1 MNESLKILFCF
12 TLIVISISYYET
24 NNAFGDKQTK
34 EQMKI
39 AFKDATKLFQKAED
53 LSIEM
58 GYNCVRIDTHKNN
71 IAMLYMIEKKF
82 NYKYIGEITL
92 SGRGPPAELRNLYEK
107 QIPEL

>member
-1 MNESLKILFCF
+1 
-12 TLIVISISYYET
+12 
-24 NNAFGDKQTK
+24 
-34 EQMKI
+34 
-39 AFKDATKLFQKAED
+39 
-53 LSIEM
+53 M